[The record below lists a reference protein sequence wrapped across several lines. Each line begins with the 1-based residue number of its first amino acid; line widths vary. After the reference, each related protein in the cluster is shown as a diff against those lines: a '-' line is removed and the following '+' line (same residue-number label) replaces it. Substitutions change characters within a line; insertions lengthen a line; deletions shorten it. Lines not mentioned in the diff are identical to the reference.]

1 MVQGWAGYCLRV
13 CTQTLDFALAKM
25 GGGGHKTARGESSEF
40 LLAQLAGGAKLRRLI
55 RGPEHATPFEGAEG
69 TWIYSARFIESPR
82 DPSNCQPAAVGGRET
97 WVGGGS
103 QGAVEAERAE
113 ERLLSFRPASSLGS
127 GQSPRTPSSG
137 PAPPRRLR
145 PAAAPGPVI
154 IRLREG
160 VAASAPCIGQ
170 SWSSPRRS
178 RHRPNNQTEK
188 FNKQRTEGL
197 AAAAGPERAGVRRP
211 HLSPF
216 TGGDRRRR
224 AARQA
229 ERAAAR

>member
-1 MVQGWAGYCLRV
+1 MQRW
-13 CTQTLDFALAKM
+13 
-25 GGGGHKTARGESSEF
+25 GGGAQDCTWGELRIPSCTTGRWSETPAPHSGTRTCHSLRGSRGNLDLQRPVHRISTRPLELSARGCGRE
-40 LLAQLAGGAKLRRLI
+40 
-55 RGPEHATPFEGAEG
+55 
-69 TWIYSARFIESPR
+69 R
-82 DPSNCQPAAVGGRET
+82 DLGGR
-97 WVGGGS
+97 GS